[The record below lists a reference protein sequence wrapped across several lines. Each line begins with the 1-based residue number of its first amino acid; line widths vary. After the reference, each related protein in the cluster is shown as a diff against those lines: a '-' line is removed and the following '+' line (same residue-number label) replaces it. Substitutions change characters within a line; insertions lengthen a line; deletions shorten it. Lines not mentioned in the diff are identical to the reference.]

1 MTEEKKDDNCRMQES
16 MFPVPPDWFL
26 DTLQGLA
33 LLFGAF
39 AGCFLVYE
47 WFQAGIIHW
56 VVLGVASCWIV
67 GRAFRRW
74 MDHD

>member
-1 MTEEKKDDNCRMQES
+1 MTEEKKDENFRMQES

-26 DTLQGLA
+26 DTFMGFA
-33 LLFGAF
+33 VLFGAF
-39 AGCFLVYE
+39 AICLLAYDLV
-47 WFQAGIIHW
+47 QVGILHW
-56 VVLGVASCWIV
+56 VILGAASCWIV

>member
-1 MTEEKKDDNCRMQES
+1 MTEEKKDDNCRMQEA

-26 DTLQGLA
+26 DTFMGLA
-33 LLFGAF
+33 ILFGAF
-39 AGCFLVYE
+39 AACLLVYE

-74 MDHD
+74 IDHD